1 MDRASWLR
9 VIERWFIKIPAQ
21 DKLLA
26 GYHLPSD
33 VPAFAGPV
41 DTQADGTTK
50 QRTIRVTVR
59 ATEAHL
65 HPREELPRL
74 EEIWGKYI
82 VPDIETCVLLGE
94 DHAAFIPWDLI
105 VFIRA

>member
-21 DKLLA
+21 DKFLA

-33 VPAFAGPV
+33 VPVFAGPL
-41 DTQADGTTK
+41 DTREDGTK
-50 QRTIRVTVR
+50 EHRTIRVTVR
-59 ATEAHL
+59 TTEAHL
-65 HPREELPRL
+65 HPIEVLLRP

-82 VPDIETCVLLGE
+82 VPDIEACVLLGE
-94 DHAAFIPWDLI
+94 DHATFIPWDLI